1 MIELGVSNLKKQ
13 FGDTTIFENITFE
26 LSSTERLGLIGANG
40 VGKTTLMKILM
51 GMEKANEGDVFKRKG
66 ASFGYLNQI
75 PDYGENILAIEV
87 VEKAFED
94 LNLIDRELKD
104 LERDMS
110 LGGDKLD
117 KLIKRHGNLSIE
129 YERLGGYMKDTNL
142 KKVMI
147 GLSISEE
154 MQVRPFHLLSGGE
167 QTRIVL
173 AKILLEKPDVL
184 LLDEPSNHL
193 DMASIEWLEEY
204 LKEYEGAVLIISHD
218 RYFLDRV
225 VGKIV
230 ELTYD
235 EALIYH
241 GNYTYYTIEKERR
254 FLIAM
259 KHYEQQQKKIKKM
272 EEQIKRYRIWGE
284 MRDSDKMYRRAKEL
298 EKRLVKM
305 DKLQKPQYEK
315 RKMALNMS
323 VGHRS
328 GKRVMELSE
337 LTKSFDDKV
346 LFKEANLTLWYKD
359 FLCVLGSNG
368 TGKTTLLKI
377 LTGEL
382 KADHGQIKIGSRIHM
397 GYLPQVVEFDDENV
411 TIMEYFQSIYPVT
424 NGEARK
430 QLAKAL
436 FVKDD
441 VFKKLKVLSG
451 GEKSRLKLNVLM
463 YGDVN
468 LMLLDE
474 PTNHLDI
481 DSREVL
487 EENLLQYDGSLLFIS
502 HDRYFVDK
510 MASRIAEIEDSSLH
524 IYEGDYQ
531 YYKEEKARRF
541 TLINGEVESRRKN
554 DDKYNNKYLEEK
566 EIKSSHS
573 KDINNKKGF
582 ESSGCK
588 EEKVLSKN
596 AKKRLEEIEI
606 IIEAKDEELDELNE
620 YLVKIGDQV
629 DLVND
634 TMLRIQEKQKELE
647 LLYEEWEQITI

>member
-13 FGDTTIFENITFE
+13 FGETIIFENITFE
-26 LSSTERLGLIGANG
+26 LGTSERLGLIGANG
-40 VGKTTLMKILM
+40 VGKTTVMKILM
-51 GMEKANEGDVFKRKG
+51 GMENANGGDVFKRKG
-66 ASFGYLNQI
+66 ASLGYLNQI
-75 PDYGENILAIEV
+75 PDFNEDIKAIDV
-87 VEKAFED
+87 IEKAFED
-94 LNLIDRELKD
+94 LLIIETELKE
-104 LERDMS
+104 LEKAMS
-110 LGGDKLD
+110 LGGQDLD
-117 KLIKRHGNLSIE
+117 RLVKRHGNLSIE
-129 YERLGGYMKDTNL
+129 YERLGGYMKETNL
-142 KKVMI
+142 KKVLI
-147 GLSISEE
+147 GLSISDQ
-154 MQVRPFHLLSGGE
+154 MQERPFHLLSGGE

-204 LKEYEGAVLIISHD
+204 LKEYQGAVLIISHD

-225 VGKIV
+225 VTKIV

-235 EALIYH
+235 EAILYH
-241 GNYTYYTIEKERR
+241 GNYTYYTVEKERR

-298 EKRLVKM
+298 EKRLEKM

-315 RKMALNMS
+315 RKMSLDMS
-323 VGHRS
+323 TGHRT
-328 GKRVMELSE
+328 GKRVMELENLSKGFE
-337 LTKSFDDKV
+337 DKA
-346 LFKEANLTLWYKD
+346 LFKDVDLTLWYKD
-359 FLCVLGSNG
+359 YLCILGGNG
-368 TGKTTLLKI
+368 TGKTTLFKM

-382 KADHGQIKIGSRIHM
+382 QPDQGTIKIGSRIEM
-397 GYLPQVVEFDDENV
+397 GYLPQVVEFDNENQ
-411 TIMEYFQSIYPVT
+411 TIMEYFQSIHPVT
-424 NGEARK
+424 NGQARK

-441 VFKKLKVLSG
+441 VFKYLKVLSG

-481 DSREVL
+481 ESREVL
-487 EENLLQYDGSLLFIS
+487 EENLLQYEGTVLFIS

-510 MASRIAEIEDSSLH
+510 MASRIGEIENHHLH
-524 IYEGDYQ
+524 VYEGDYQ
-531 YYKEEKARRF
+531 YFKEEKKKYQETENLNLDQDIEKSQDE
-541 TLINGEVESRRKN
+541 TLEVLDDQLRDEGSDSNESK
-554 DDKYNNKYLEEK
+554 
-566 EIKSSHS
+566 I
-573 KDINNKKGF
+573 
-582 ESSGCK
+582 
-588 EEKVLSKN
+588 LSKN
-596 AKKRLEEIEI
+596 AQKRLNVIEASIEI
-606 IIEAKDEELDELNE
+606 KDQELAELNAYLVEIGSNMDLVKETMAQIEAKQEEID
-620 YLVKIGDQV
+620 
-629 DLVND
+629 
-634 TMLRIQEKQKELE
+634 